1 MKKTI
6 IASMMLVLSLTM
18 AGCSGKKSDP
28 AVSVPPSEKPTAAPV
43 QTSTPEP
50 TPSPSASATPEP
62 TASASPAP
70 TASVASA
77 SYEAS
82 SIGTFKVTVSG
93 LNIRSGPSVS
103 EKSLGKAS
111 EGKTYSIYAVKEAG
125 GYTWYQI
132 GTGQW
137 IADQGSWGV
146 YQPSSIRTV
155 EDLSGST
162 SKQVSGAG
170 GYVTIGSSAIHIRS
184 AHSVSAGIIGK
195 ASPGQNYPVYEVYH
209 GDSSYD
215 WIRIADG
222 QWIATDKAWTWVKS
236 TEYSK
241 SSSSASSGTITV
253 HERIRIRSDH
263 SASAS
268 VLGKTASGETYPVYE
283 VYHDDPSYDW
293 IRIGE
298 GKWIATDKAWTWVS
312 ENR

>member
-1 MKKTI
+1 MKKTML
-6 IASMMLVLSLTM
+6 ASMMLVFSLTM
-18 AGCSGKKSDP
+18 AGCSGKKSEA

-43 QTSTPEP
+43 SSMTPEP
-50 TPSPSASATPEP
+50 TPSPSAPATAEP
-62 TASASPAP
+62 AAAAAP
-70 TASVASA
+70 TPAATAASV

-103 EKSLGKAS
+103 EKSLGRAA
-111 EGKTYSIYAVKEAG
+111 EGKTYSVYAVKEAG

-137 IADQGSWGV
+137 IADQGSWGI

-155 EDLSGST
+155 EDLTGST

-241 SSSSASSGTITV
+241 SSATASSGTITV
-253 HERIRIRSDH
+253 HERIRIRSGH

-268 VLGKTASGETYPVYE
+268 VLGKTAAGETYPVYE
-283 VYHDDPSYDW
+283 VYHEDPSYDW